1 MNGIMEQRN
10 YTKFI
15 CGCILILG
23 MACIAGGCILIWKE
37 KSGDILFTGAIA
49 AISGLTGLLSQSKS
63 PLPSQDISI
72 SANPTELKVAQPKTE
87 PAIE

>member
-1 MNGIMEQRN
+1 MANGVDQQRN
-10 YTKFI
+10 HTKFI

-23 MACIAGGCILIWKE
+23 LACIAGGCVLIWKE

-63 PLPSQDISI
+63 QPQQAEPSPAALPTS
-72 SANPTELKVAQPKTE
+72 
-87 PAIE
+87 